1 MIKKSKED
9 ELLLKLL
16 KTHNPYEI
24 LMDPITEI
32 LKEKS
37 IKQTSWEIDSI
48 IKITALYNFYA
59 ASVVAKASLRKA

>member
-32 LKEKS
+32 LRLIVK
-37 IKQTSWEIDSI
+37 
-48 IKITALYNFYA
+48 
-59 ASVVAKASLRKA
+59 